1 VIKNRRWQDMPRAE
15 MACAAPEDQ
24 PRKPLLGLWL
34 ALAVI
39 AAPFVAVGFLWV
51 SYYLVR
57 GLAVLVVIGQAV
69 MS

>member
-1 VIKNRRWQDMPRAE
+1 MKRNHLHVVPRAE

-39 AAPFVAVGFLWV
+39 AAPFVAVGFLCV